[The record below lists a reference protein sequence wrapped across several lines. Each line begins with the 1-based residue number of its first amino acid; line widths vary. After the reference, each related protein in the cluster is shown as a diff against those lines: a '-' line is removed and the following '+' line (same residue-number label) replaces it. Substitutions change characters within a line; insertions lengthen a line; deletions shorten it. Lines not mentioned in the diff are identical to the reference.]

1 MTVNEFNKAFKPF
14 LDYFLDGGDLPSAKK
29 NLYCLALSDLTT
41 EQLGNA
47 FISMVRNR
55 VYKNFPQIAEIRQY
69 ATHTTETELD
79 DRVVLAKQML
89 KNSLIRYGSYNSVEF
104 EDKGIHA
111 VIDSLD
117 GWQNLCSMSSDEL
130 EKFLT
135 FEFAKIYKAY
145 TRHNYPV
152 TKAYIGYFDAT
163 NGTMNVNKIGYR
175 DMGKT
180 LKLVNNKTQA
190 LKLQVSKN
198 NFDIKEQQKNI
209 QKLKDIIANA
219 GIKGGTKD
227 E

>member
-41 EQLGNA
+41 EKLGNA

-69 ATHTTETELD
+69 ATHTTENELD

-111 VIDSLD
+111 VIDFLD
-117 GWQNLCSMSSDEL
+117 GWQKMCSMSSDEL

-152 TKAYIGYFDAT
+152 TERYIGFHDIT
-163 NGTMNVNKIGYR
+163 NGTLNINRIDYVN
-175 DMGKT
+175 MGKT
-180 LKLVNNKTQA
+180 LCDVEMRQISIRNETYKELLPQIDEQKKEIKRLNEIIEKNK
-190 LKLQVSKN
+190 
-198 NFDIKEQQKNI
+198 
-209 QKLKDIIANA
+209 
-219 GIKGGTKD
+219 
-227 E
+227 

>member
-1 MTVNEFNKAFKPF
+1 MTNQEFNTVFQPF
-14 LDYFLDGGDLPSAKK
+14 LDYFPTSEMTKEKL
-29 NLYCLALSDLTT
+29 NIYYLALSSLTA
-41 EQLGNA
+41 EQLNGA
-47 FISMVRNR
+47 FISMIRNR
-55 VYKNFPQIAEIRQY
+55 VYKNFPQVAEIIQY

-111 VIDSLD
+111 VIDFLD

-163 NGTMNVNKIGYR
+163 NGTVNINKIGYR

-180 LKLVNNKTQA
+180 LKLVNNKTQT

-219 GIKGGTKD
+219 GINGLD
-227 E
+227 QEQ

>member
-1 MTVNEFNKAFKPF
+1 MTNQEFNIAFQPF
-14 LDYFLDGGDLPSAKK
+14 LDYFPTSEMTKEKL
-29 NLYCLALSDLTT
+29 NIYYLALSSLTA
-41 EQLGNA
+41 EQLNGA
-47 FISMVRNR
+47 FISMIRNR
-55 VYKNFPQIAEIRQY
+55 VYKNFPQVAEIIQY

-111 VIDSLD
+111 VIDFLD
-117 GWQNLCSMSSDEL
+117 GWQNLCSMPSDEL

-209 QKLKDIIANA
+209 QKLKDIIENA
-219 GIKGGTKD
+219 GIKGVD
-227 E
+227 QEQ

>member
-89 KNSLIRYGSYNSVEF
+89 KNS
-104 EDKGIHA
+104 
-111 VIDSLD
+111 
-117 GWQNLCSMSSDEL
+117 
-130 EKFLT
+130 
-135 FEFAKIYKAY
+135 
-145 TRHNYPV
+145 
-152 TKAYIGYFDAT
+152 
-163 NGTMNVNKIGYR
+163 
-175 DMGKT
+175 
-180 LKLVNNKTQA
+180 
-190 LKLQVSKN
+190 
-198 NFDIKEQQKNI
+198 
-209 QKLKDIIANA
+209 
-219 GIKGGTKD
+219 
-227 E
+227 